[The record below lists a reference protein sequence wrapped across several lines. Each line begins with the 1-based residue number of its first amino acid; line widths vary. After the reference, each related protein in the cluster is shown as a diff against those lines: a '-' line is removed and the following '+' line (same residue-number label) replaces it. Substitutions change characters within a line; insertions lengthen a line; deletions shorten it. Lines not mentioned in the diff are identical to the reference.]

1 MWGKGYRPETREHT
15 NHYWIGI
22 GNDVLFCGVCKY
34 VKIGG
39 IIYPPDYIKERK
51 KYE

>member
-1 MWGKGYRPETREHT
+1 MWGKGYNKETGSHT
-15 NHYWIGI
+15 NHYWIGV

-34 VKIGG
+34 VKIKGN
-39 IIYPPDYIKERK
+39 IYPPEYIKERK